1 MVQELK
7 DDIVQELPD
16 FVQELP
22 SHLHPPQKLK
32 EGAKNYTLCSHSQ
45 STKITVRM
53 GQRAFY
59 AEPVTARQVK
69 LLYALELSQDNQ
81 GGVSIRVRKL
91 GLEKSV
97 ELATELLKHYMAKAA
112 S

>member
-1 MVQELK
+1 M
-7 DDIVQELPD
+7 
-16 FVQELP
+16 QELP

-32 EGAKNYTLCSHSQ
+32 EGAKNYTLSSRSR

-53 GQRAFY
+53 GQRSFY
-59 AEPVTARQVK
+59 AEPVTAGQAK
-69 LLYALELSQDNQ
+69 LLDALELSQDNQ
-81 GGVSIRVRKL
+81 GGVSISVGKL

-97 ELATELLKHYMAKAA
+97 ELVTKLL